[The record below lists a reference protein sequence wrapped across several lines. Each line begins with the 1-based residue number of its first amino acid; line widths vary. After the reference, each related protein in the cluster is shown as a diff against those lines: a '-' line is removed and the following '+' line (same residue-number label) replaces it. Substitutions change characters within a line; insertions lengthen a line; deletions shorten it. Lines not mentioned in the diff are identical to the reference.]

1 MEFKT
6 TIDYKISTMTA
17 STSYGKNMEINLSN
31 VGKYLE
37 IDQFILGIK
46 YASSSSVIVRGAIK
60 ETRGNDAKLFY
71 NQVSL
76 VVRLNDNITNVKLFG
91 NGTLHI
97 TGIKHEDEPKAI
109 MKLIMEKLNG
119 LKIKTDKILLVR
131 DTNGVYLDSNNM
143 VYSESDPKKIIG
155 YKTDHNYIINKKM
168 YSIDS
173 FTKCFISD
181 KMEAKRTRSI
191 LDLNG
196 NRIGYTKIELMK
208 NKLKLYK
215 KNSNIQFDCE
225 NVIVENPN
233 IQFEKEIIEKPNIQF
248 EKEII
253 EKPNIQFEKEIIE
266 KPNIQFEK
274 EIIEKPNIK
283 FEKEIIEKPNIQFE
297 KEIIEKPNIQF
308 SSAVGKDNVVQE
320 NPYYLVYFDNT
331 RSTVIGKV
339 VYYLDLFDF
348 KLMKKGSSVIEYTY
362 SCDPFN
368 GNTNSS
374 FNEIVDINCMNI
386 FFDLNMQINRQR
398 LYDQL
403 VQCGYICEYKPE
415 KYSGVKFIYKMSP
428 NKYQH
433 SEDGRCA
440 CTSKCVC
447 NNITFLM
454 FQSGN
459 VIVTGCKSRAEI
471 EYVLSRFEEIIR
483 SIKQAIQKRLLI

>member
-1 MEFKT
+1 
-6 TIDYKISTMTA
+6 
-17 STSYGKNMEINLSN
+17 
-31 VGKYLE
+31 
-37 IDQFILGIK
+37 
-46 YASSSSVIVRGAIK
+46 
-60 ETRGNDAKLFY
+60 
-71 NQVSL
+71 
-76 VVRLNDNITNVKLFG
+76 
-91 NGTLHI
+91 
-97 TGIKHEDEPKAI
+97 
-109 MKLIMEKLNG
+109 
-119 LKIKTDKILLVR
+119 
-131 DTNGVYLDSNNM
+131 
-143 VYSESDPKKIIG
+143 
-155 YKTDHNYIINKKM
+155 
-168 YSIDS
+168 
-173 FTKCFISD
+173 
-181 KMEAKRTRSI
+181 MEAKRTRSI

-233 IQFEKEIIEKPNIQF
+233 IQ
-248 EKEII
+248 
-253 EKPNIQFEKEIIE
+253 
-266 KPNIQFEK
+266 
-274 EIIEKPNIK
+274 

-433 SEDGRCA
+433 SEDGSCLLY
-440 CTSKCVC
+440 TSD
-447 NNITFLM
+447 
-454 FQSGN
+454 
-459 VIVTGCKSRAEI
+459 AADE
-471 EYVLSRFEEIIR
+471 
-483 SIKQAIQKRLLI
+483 

>member
-248 EKEII
+248 
-253 EKPNIQFEKEIIE
+253 
-266 KPNIQFEK
+266 
-274 EIIEKPNIK
+274 
-283 FEKEIIEKPNIQFE
+283 
-297 KEIIEKPNIQF
+297 